1 MYILGISCFYH
12 DAAAAL
18 LHDGQIVAAA
28 EEERFTRIK
37 GDSAFPRQAIHFC
50 LESAGITAQDLDYVV
65 FYEKPLLKF
74 ERILYSALATVPR
87 SAGLFREAMVT
98 WFSEKLWMKALLVR
112 ELDLPPQRVLFA
124 DHHLSHAASAFFCSP
139 YTEAAILT
147 LDGVGEWTTT
157 ATGYATAD
165 WGQPGTHNQ
174 IVLDQEVRFPHSL
187 GLLYSAFT
195 AWLGFVVNNGEYKV
209 MGMSPYG
216 QPRYLDKVEK
226 VLRLANDGSFAL
238 NMDYF
243 SFHTS
248 TEETFNRRFVALFG
262 EPRDPKS
269 EFITDLT
276 HPNGAGGGDK
286 ALRARNQHYA
296 DVAMSIQR
304 TTEEAILRMVRH
316 LHSTTGSENL
326 CIAGGV
332 ALNSVANGRIVR
344 EGPFKNVYIQP
355 SAGDSGGAVGAAL
368 CAWHVL
374 LGKPRRF
381 VMDHAYWGAEYAPGE
396 IVSFLRAKGLPY
408 REVSDDRLIAEITDD
423 LTAGRVIGWFQGRM
437 EFGPRALGGRSI
449 LGDARSPSMQSVL
462 NLKVKYRESFRP
474 FAPSVLREEV
484 AEWFDIDA
492 DSPYMLLVAGVRPQ
506 HRRAMTAE
514 EEALFGIDKLN
525 VPRSEI
531 PAVTHVDYSARIQ
544 TVDAATNPRYHAL
557 ISAFTARTGCPVVV
571 NTSFN
576 VRGEPIVGSPEDAF
590 RCFMGCEIER
600 LAVGNCYLVK
610 DAQDPAL
617 KLDYKDAF
625 DLD

>member
-1 MYILGISCFYH
+1 MYILGISCYYH

-18 LHDGQIVAAA
+18 LHDGQLVAAA
-28 EEERFTRIK
+28 DEERFSRIK
-37 GDSAFPRQAIHFC
+37 HDSDFPRLAIDFC
-50 LESAGITAQDLDYVV
+50 LAQAGITANDLDYVV
-65 FYEKPLLKF
+65 FYEKPLQKF
-74 ERILYSALATVPR
+74 ERILLSTLNGAPRTVK
-87 SAGLFREAMVT
+87 LFREAMAT
-98 WFSEKLWMKALLVR
+98 WFSSKLWIKSHLLSK
-112 ELDLPPQRVLFA
+112 LNIPAGKLLFVE
-124 DHHLSHAASAFFCSP
+124 HHLSHAASAFFCSP
-139 YTEAAILT
+139 FREAAVLT
-147 LDGVGEWTTT
+147 IDGVGEWTTT
-157 ATGYATAD
+157 ALGRASAD
-165 WGQPGTHNQ
+165 WGDGGRNAIH
-174 IVLDQEVRFPHSL
+174 LEQEIRFPHSL
-187 GLLYSAFT
+187 GLFYSAFT
-195 AWLGFVVNNGEYKV
+195 AWLGFQVNNGEYKV

-226 VLRLANDGSFAL
+226 VLRLADDGSFAL
-238 NMDYF
+238 NLDYF

-248 TEETFNRRFVALFG
+248 TEETFNRRFVELFG

-276 HPNGAGGGDK
+276 HPNGAGGADK

-368 CAWHVL
+368 YAWHVL

-423 LTAGRVIGWFQGRM
+423 LTAGRVIGWFQGRF
-437 EFGPRALGGRSI
+437 EWGPRALGNRSI
-449 LGDARSPSMQSVL
+449 LADPR
-462 NLKVKYRESFRP
+462 REEMKEVVNEKIKFREPFRP
-474 FAPSVLREEV
+474 FAPAVLEERAADYYATPRL
-484 AEWFDIDA
+484 AENLMA
-492 DSPYMLLVAGVRPQ
+492 RYMLLVSPVHECRWD
-506 HRRAMTAE
+506 E
-514 EEALFGIDKLN
+514 
-525 VPRSEI
+525 VP
-531 PAVTHVDYSARIQ
+531 ATTHMGSGRLQ
-544 TVDAATNPRYHAL
+544 TVRREWNQRYYDLIASFGQATG
-557 ISAFTARTGCPVVV
+557 TPVLL

-576 VRGEPIVGSPEDAF
+576 LRGEPIVTSPQNAFNTFVGSDIDVLVLGNFVLRKSE
-590 RCFMGCEIER
+590 MGSRWEPQYKG
-600 LAVGNCYLVK
+600 AVGE
-610 DAQDPAL
+610 
-617 KLDYKDAF
+617 
-625 DLD
+625 

>member
-1 MYILGISCFYH
+1 MYILGISCYYH

-18 LHDGQIVAAA
+18 LHNGQLVAAA
-28 EEERFTRIK
+28 DEERFSRIK
-37 GDSAFPRQAIHFC
+37 HDSDFPRLAIDFC
-50 LESAGITAQDLDYVV
+50 LAQAGITADDLDFVV
-65 FYEKPLLKF
+65 FYEKPIQKF
-74 ERILYSALATVPR
+74 ERILLSTLDGTPRTVK
-87 SAGLFREAMVT
+87 LFREAMAT
-98 WFSEKLWMKALLVR
+98 WFSSKLWIKSHLLSK
-112 ELDLPPQRVLFA
+112 LNIPAAKLLFVE
-124 DHHLSHAASAFFCSP
+124 HHLSHAASAFFCSP
-139 YTEAAILT
+139 FREAAVLT
-147 LDGVGEWTTT
+147 IDGVGEWTTT
-157 ATGYATAD
+157 ALGRASAD
-165 WGQPGTHNQ
+165 WGDGGQNAIH
-174 IVLDQEVRFPHSL
+174 LEQEIRFPHSL
-187 GLLYSAFT
+187 GLFYSAFT
-195 AWLGFVVNNGEYKV
+195 AWLGFQVNNGEYKV

-368 CAWHVL
+368 YAWHVL

-423 LTAGRVIGWFQGRM
+423 LTAGRVIGWFQGRF
-437 EFGPRALGGRSI
+437 EWGPRALGNRSI
-449 LGDARSPSMQSVL
+449 LADPR
-462 NLKVKYRESFRP
+462 REEMKEVVNEKIKFREPFRP
-474 FAPSVLREEV
+474 FAPAVLEER
-484 AEWFDIDA
+484 AA
-492 DSPYMLLVAGVRPQ
+492 DYYATPRLDENLMARYMLLVSPVHEKRWD
-506 HRRAMTAE
+506 E
-514 EEALFGIDKLN
+514 
-525 VPRSEI
+525 VP
-531 PAVTHVDYSARIQ
+531 ATTHMGSGRLQ
-544 TVDAATNPRYHAL
+544 TVRREWNQRYYDLIASFGQATG
-557 ISAFTARTGCPVVV
+557 TPVLL

-576 VRGEPIVGSPEDAF
+576 LRGEPIVTSPQNAFNTFVGSDIDVLV
-590 RCFMGCEIER
+590 MGNFVLRKSDMGSRWEPAYKG
-600 LAVGNCYLVK
+600 AVGE
-610 DAQDPAL
+610 
-617 KLDYKDAF
+617 
-625 DLD
+625 